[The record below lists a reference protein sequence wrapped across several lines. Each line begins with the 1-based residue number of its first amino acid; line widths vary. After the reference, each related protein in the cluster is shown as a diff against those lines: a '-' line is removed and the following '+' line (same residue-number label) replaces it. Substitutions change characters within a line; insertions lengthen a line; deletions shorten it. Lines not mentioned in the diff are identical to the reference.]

1 MKPVASHDSPRPK
14 MRLSRAIAR
23 WMFVDLGGLA
33 LLLLGGLWLAVDV
46 AIVPGFPS
54 GRVQAWFCVLVGL
67 TLIAYAVIE
76 MLKEFLT
83 QRPVTPGGH
92 DPAADG

>member
-1 MKPVASHDSPRPK
+1 MKPVASQEPPRSQ
-14 MRLSRAIAR
+14 MRLSRVIAR

-33 LLLLGGLWLAVDV
+33 LLLLGGLWLAVDL

-54 GRVQAWFCVLVGL
+54 SRVQAWFCVVLGL
-67 TLIAYAVIE
+67 MLIAYAVIE

-83 QRPVTPGGH
+83 QRPTTSGGQ
-92 DPAADG
+92 DPAADT

>member
-1 MKPVASHDSPRPK
+1 

-54 GRVQAWFCVLVGL
+54 GRVQAWFCVVVGL

>member
-1 MKPVASHDSPRPK
+1 

-54 GRVQAWFCVLVGL
+54 NRVQAWFCVVVGL

-83 QRPVTPGGH
+83 QRPASPGGH
-92 DPAADG
+92 DPAANK